1 MLAKQRCIPNDNRRY
16 DRLGRAVYLWFG
28 VNRTMLRTMV
38 KRALR
43 KTGYQVSARKPGFAD
58 LMRHHGIATVLD
70 VGANEGQYGAE
81 MREHGFAGDIIS
93 FEPIAAVHD
102 RLLARANGDAR
113 WTAVHAGMGDRDERR
128 SINVS
133 DATVFSSFLGLSE
146 YSADTFDIARTMRTE
161 DVDVV
166 RLDSYLARNPLSPGP
181 AYLKIDTQGFEK
193 QVLVG
198 AGESLG
204 RFTLVQAELA
214 VRQLYQTQ
222 DDWLHLVRWMA
233 ERGFRVVAAKENGYD
248 HGRAEL
254 LELDIVFLNDR

>member
-1 MLAKQRCIPNDNRRY
+1 MFKSL
-16 DRLGRAVYLWFG
+16 
-28 VNRTMLRTMV
+28 V

-43 KTGYQVSARKPGFAD
+43 NTGYQISARKPGFAD
-58 LMRHHGIATVLD
+58 LMRRHGIVTVFD

-81 MREHGFAGDIIS
+81 MRQHGFAGDLVS
-93 FEPIAAVHD
+93 FEPIAVVYG
-102 RLLARANGDAR
+102 RLAARAAGDPR
-113 WTAVHAGMGDRDERR
+113 WTAVHAGVGDRDERR

-133 DATVFSSFLGLSE
+133 DATVFSSFLGLSD
-146 YSADTFDIARTMRTE
+146 YSAGKFEIARTTRTE

-166 RLDSYLARNPLSPGP
+166 RLDSYLAQSPLPHGP

-198 AGESLG
+198 TGDALG

-214 VRQLYQTQ
+214 VRQLYDEQ
-222 DDWLHLVRWMA
+222 DSWLFLVRWM
-233 ERGFRVVAAKENGYD
+233 EDRGFRVVAAKENGYD
-248 HGRAEL
+248 HERAEL